1 MSFVEL
7 ILQGLC
13 LVMIITICNY
23 IFKIALT
30 FIPEVLKIVTYRL
43 WLPVLD
49 FHLCFPPTKVNAISR
64 TLTPG
69 RRSCKSVELKAMKE
83 AKPVVWQSR
92 GVKGPGPAVYFL
104 SYFKMNFLSSGEL
117 LSSDFAANCCEDYD
131 LEV

>member
-43 WLPVLD
+43 
-49 FHLCFPPTKVNAISR
+49 
-64 TLTPG
+64 
-69 RRSCKSVELKAMKE
+69 
-83 AKPVVWQSR
+83 
-92 GVKGPGPAVYFL
+92 
-104 SYFKMNFLSSGEL
+104 
-117 LSSDFAANCCEDYD
+117 
-131 LEV
+131 